1 MHVTKE
7 TANLMLTLKEGGA
20 NVALCASNP
29 LSTKDSVAAYL
40 AENDIEVHAVW
51 GVSNEEFFKHLNSVL
66 DTEPDITMDDG
77 ADLVSLLHTER
88 TDIPIMGSMEETTTG
103 VIRLKS
109 MEKNNKLRFPVVA
122 VNDSDTKHL
131 FDNRFGT
138 GQSAMDGVVR
148 ATDLLIAGLNVVVI
162 GFGDCGKGVAERAY
176 GMGAKVTVVEPDS
189 VRALEALMHGYE
201 VKTSLNAA
209 KIADVIISV
218 TGNLH
223 ALDKQHFDVMKD
235 GVALANAGHFDV
247 EINLEALKNEST
259 KVERVREHVESYKY
273 KDKEILVLAE
283 GRLVNLAAAT
293 GHPASVMDMSF
304 ANQALA
310 SEWIKDNHKKLESKV
325 YTLPKKV
332 DIKIADIEI
341 KESFQKLKVDI
352 DQTDKHDI
360 EVEAF
365 SLVREAAKR
374 TINERH
380 YDVQLFGGLVL
391 LRNKI
396 AEMKTGEGKTLVS
409 TLPISL
415 MSLYGKGVHVV
426 TVNDYLAKR
435 DAEWMKPIYNFLQKQ
450 TSYII

>member
-1 MHVTKE
+1 MSSIKDSKLAQEGSQEVDWAARQMKVLEDIKTEFSQSKPLEGLNIGACMHVTKE
-7 TANLMLTLKEGGA
+7 TANLMLTLKAAGA

-29 LSTKDSVAAYL
+29 LSTKDSVAAFL
-40 AENDIEVHAVW
+40 AESDVEVHAIH
-51 GVSNEEFFKHLNSVL
+51 GVSNDDFFNHLNAVL
-66 DTEPDITMDDG
+66 DTKPDITMDDG

-88 TDIPIMGSMEETTTG
+88 ADLPVMGSMEETTTG

-176 GMGAKVTVVEPDS
+176 GMGAKVTVVEPNS

-201 VKTSLNAA
+201 VKTSINAA

-218 TGNLH
+218 TGNMH

-247 EINLEALKNEST
+247 EINLAALKEHST
-259 KVERVREHVESYKY
+259 QVDRVREHVESYKY
-273 KDKEILVLAE
+273 DGKEILILAE
-283 GRLVNLAAAT
+283 GRLVNLAAPT

-310 SEWIKDNHKKLESKV
+310 AEWIKDNYKELEPKV
-325 YTLPKKV
+325 YTLPSEV
-332 DIKIADIEI
+332 DLKIAATKLGLMGGELEI
-341 KESFQKLKVDI
+341 LTQEQ
-352 DQTDKHDI
+352 
-360 EVEAF
+360 
-365 SLVREAAKR
+365 
-374 TINERH
+374 
-380 YDVQLFGGLVL
+380 
-391 LRNKI
+391 
-396 AEMKTGEGKTLVS
+396 
-409 TLPISL
+409 
-415 MSLYGKGVHVV
+415 
-426 TVNDYLAKR
+426 VNYL
-435 DAEWMKPIYNFLQKQ
+435 DSWEHG
-450 TSYII
+450 TS

>member
-1 MHVTKE
+1 MSTIKDIKLANVGQQEVDWAARQMKVLDEIKSDFTKNKPLDGLNIGACMHVTKE
-7 TANLMLTLKEGGA
+7 TANLMLTLKAAGA
-20 NVALCASNP
+20 NVSLCASNP

-40 AENDIEVHAVW
+40 SENDVEVHAVH
-51 GVSNEEFFKHLNSVL
+51 GVSNDDFFKHLNSVL
-66 DTEPDITMDDG
+66 DTKPDITMDDG

-88 TDIPIMGSMEETTTG
+88 SDIPVMGSMEETTTG

-148 ATDLLIAGLNVVVI
+148 ATDLLIAGLDVVVI

-176 GMGAKVTVVEPDS
+176 GMGAKVTVVEPNS

-201 VKTSLNAA
+201 VKTSINAA
-209 KIADVIISV
+209 KIADVIVSV
-218 TGNLH
+218 TGNMH

-247 EINLEALKNEST
+247 EINLNALKENSSQ
-259 KVERVREHVESYKY
+259 VDRVREHVESYKY
-273 KDKEILVLAE
+273 NGKEILVLAE

-310 SEWIKDNHKKLESKV
+310 AEWIKDNYKELEPKV
-325 YTLPKKV
+325 YTLPKEV
-332 DIKIADIEI
+332 DLKIAATKLELMGGELEI
-341 KESFQKLKVDI
+341 LTKEQI
-352 DQTDKHDI
+352 
-360 EVEAF
+360 
-365 SLVREAAKR
+365 
-374 TINERH
+374 
-380 YDVQLFGGLVL
+380 
-391 LRNKI
+391 
-396 AEMKTGEGKTLVS
+396 
-409 TLPISL
+409 
-415 MSLYGKGVHVV
+415 
-426 TVNDYLAKR
+426 DYL
-435 DAEWMKPIYNFLQKQ
+435 DSWEHG
-450 TSYII
+450 TS

>member
-1 MHVTKE
+1 MSSIKDSKLAQEGSQEVDWAARQMKVLEDIKTEFSQSKPLEGLNIGACMHVTKE
-7 TANLMLTLKEGGA
+7 TANLMLTLKAAGA

-29 LSTKDSVAAYL
+29 LSTKDSVAAFL
-40 AENDIEVHAVW
+40 AESDVEVHAIH
-51 GVSNEEFFKHLNSVL
+51 GVSNDEFFTHLNAVL
-66 DTEPDITMDDG
+66 DTKPDITMDDG

-88 TDIPIMGSMEETTTG
+88 ADLPVMGSMEETTTG

-176 GMGAKVTVVEPDS
+176 GMGAKVTVVEPNS

-201 VKTSLNAA
+201 VKTSINAA

-218 TGNLH
+218 TGNMH

-247 EINLEALKNEST
+247 EINLAALKENST
-259 KVERVREHVESYKY
+259 QVDKVREHVESYKY
-273 KDKEILVLAE
+273 DGKEILILAE

-310 SEWIKDNHKKLESKV
+310 AEWIKDNYKELEPKV
-325 YTLPKKV
+325 YTLPSEV
-332 DIKIADIEI
+332 DLKIAATKLGLMGGELEI
-341 KESFQKLKVDI
+341 LTEEQ
-352 DQTDKHDI
+352 
-360 EVEAF
+360 
-365 SLVREAAKR
+365 
-374 TINERH
+374 
-380 YDVQLFGGLVL
+380 
-391 LRNKI
+391 
-396 AEMKTGEGKTLVS
+396 
-409 TLPISL
+409 
-415 MSLYGKGVHVV
+415 
-426 TVNDYLAKR
+426 VNYL
-435 DAEWMKPIYNFLQKQ
+435 DSWEHG
-450 TSYII
+450 TS

>member
-1 MHVTKE
+1 MSTIKDIKLANVGQQEVDWAARQMKVLDEIKLDFMKNKPLEGLNIGACMHVTKE
-7 TANLMLTLKEGGA
+7 TANLMLTLKSAGA
-20 NVALCASNP
+20 NVSLCASNP

-40 AENDIEVHAVW
+40 SENDVEVHAVH
-51 GVSNEEFFKHLNSVL
+51 GVSNDDFFKHLNSVL
-66 DTEPDITMDDG
+66 DTKPDITMDDG

-88 TDIPIMGSMEETTTG
+88 SDIPVMGSMEETTTG

-148 ATDLLIAGLNVVVI
+148 ATDLLIAGLDVVVI

-176 GMGAKVTVVEPDS
+176 GMGAKVTIVEPNS

-201 VKTSLNAA
+201 VKTSINAA
-209 KIADVIISV
+209 KIADVIVSV
-218 TGNLH
+218 TGNMH

-247 EINLEALKNEST
+247 EINLNALKENSSQ
-259 KVERVREHVESYKY
+259 VDRVREHVESYKY
-273 KDKEILVLAE
+273 NGKEILVLAE

-310 SEWIKDNHKKLESKV
+310 AEWIKNNYKQLEPKV
-325 YTLPKKV
+325 YTLPSEV
-332 DIKIADIEI
+332 DLKIAATKLELMGGELEI
-341 KESFQKLKVDI
+341 LTKEQI
-352 DQTDKHDI
+352 
-360 EVEAF
+360 
-365 SLVREAAKR
+365 
-374 TINERH
+374 
-380 YDVQLFGGLVL
+380 
-391 LRNKI
+391 
-396 AEMKTGEGKTLVS
+396 
-409 TLPISL
+409 
-415 MSLYGKGVHVV
+415 
-426 TVNDYLAKR
+426 DYL
-435 DAEWMKPIYNFLQKQ
+435 DSWEHG
-450 TSYII
+450 TS

>member
-1 MHVTKE
+1 MSTIKDIKLANVGQQEVDWAARQMKVLDEIKSDFIKNKPLDGLNIGACMHVTKE
-7 TANLMLTLKEGGA
+7 TANLMLTLKAAGA
-20 NVALCASNP
+20 NVSLCASNP

-40 AENDIEVHAVW
+40 SENDVEVHAVH
-51 GVSNEEFFKHLNSVL
+51 GVSNDDFFKHLNSVL
-66 DTEPDITMDDG
+66 DTKPDITMDDG

-88 TDIPIMGSMEETTTG
+88 SDIPVMGSMEETTTG

-148 ATDLLIAGLNVVVI
+148 ATDLLIAGLDVVVI

-176 GMGAKVTVVEPDS
+176 GMGAKVTIVEPNS

-201 VKTSLNAA
+201 VKTSINAA
-209 KIADVIISV
+209 KIADVIVSV
-218 TGNLH
+218 TGNMH

-247 EINLEALKNEST
+247 EINLNALKENSSQ
-259 KVERVREHVESYKY
+259 VDRVREHVESYKY
-273 KDKEILVLAE
+273 NGKEILVLAE

-310 SEWIKDNHKKLESKV
+310 AEWIKANYKELEPKV
-325 YTLPKKV
+325 YTLPSEV
-332 DIKIADIEI
+332 DLKIAATKLELMGGELEI
-341 KESFQKLKVDI
+341 LTKEQI
-352 DQTDKHDI
+352 
-360 EVEAF
+360 
-365 SLVREAAKR
+365 
-374 TINERH
+374 
-380 YDVQLFGGLVL
+380 
-391 LRNKI
+391 
-396 AEMKTGEGKTLVS
+396 
-409 TLPISL
+409 
-415 MSLYGKGVHVV
+415 
-426 TVNDYLAKR
+426 DYL
-435 DAEWMKPIYNFLQKQ
+435 DSWEHG
-450 TSYII
+450 TS

>member
-1 MHVTKE
+1 MSSIKDSKLALEGNQEVDWAARQMKVLEDIKTEFSQNKPLDGLNIGACMHVTKE
-7 TANLMLTLKEGGA
+7 TANLMLTLKAAGA

-40 AENDIEVHAVW
+40 AENDVEVHAIH
-51 GVSNEEFFKHLNSVL
+51 GVSNDEFFTHLNAVL
-66 DTEPDITMDDG
+66 DTKPDITMDDG
-77 ADLVSLLHTER
+77 ADLVSLLHTDR
-88 TDIPIMGSMEETTTG
+88 ADLPVMGSMEETTTG

-176 GMGAKVTVVEPDS
+176 GMGAKVTVVEPNS

-201 VKTSLNAA
+201 VKTSINAA
-209 KIADVIISV
+209 KIADVIVSV
-218 TGNLH
+218 TGNMH

-247 EINLEALKNEST
+247 EINLPALKEHSSQ
-259 KVERVREHVESYKY
+259 VDRVREHVESYKY
-273 KDKEILVLAE
+273 NGKEILILAE

-310 SEWIKDNHKKLESKV
+310 AEWIKDNYKELEPKV
-325 YTLPKKV
+325 YTLPSEV
-332 DIKIADIEI
+332 DLKIAATKLELMGGELEI
-341 KESFQKLKVDI
+341 LTKEQI
-352 DQTDKHDI
+352 
-360 EVEAF
+360 
-365 SLVREAAKR
+365 
-374 TINERH
+374 
-380 YDVQLFGGLVL
+380 
-391 LRNKI
+391 
-396 AEMKTGEGKTLVS
+396 
-409 TLPISL
+409 
-415 MSLYGKGVHVV
+415 
-426 TVNDYLAKR
+426 DYL
-435 DAEWMKPIYNFLQKQ
+435 DSWEHG
-450 TSYII
+450 TS

>member
-1 MHVTKE
+1 MSSIKDSKLAQEGSQEVDWAARQMKVLEDIKTEFSQSKPVEGLNIGACMHVTKE
-7 TANLMLTLKEGGA
+7 TANLMLTLKAAGA

-29 LSTKDSVAAYL
+29 LSTKDSVAAFL
-40 AENDIEVHAVW
+40 AESDVEVHAIH
-51 GVSNEEFFKHLNSVL
+51 GVSNDEFFTHLNAVL
-66 DTEPDITMDDG
+66 DTKPDITMDDG

-88 TDIPIMGSMEETTTG
+88 ADLPVMGSMEETTTG

-176 GMGAKVTVVEPDS
+176 GMGAKVTVVEPNS

-201 VKTSLNAA
+201 VKTSINAA

-218 TGNLH
+218 TGNMH

-247 EINLEALKNEST
+247 EINLAALKEGST
-259 KVERVREHVESYKY
+259 QVDRVREHVESYKY
-273 KDKEILVLAE
+273 DGKEILILAE

-310 SEWIKDNHKKLESKV
+310 AEWIKDNYKELEPKV
-325 YTLPKKV
+325 YTLPSEV
-332 DIKIADIEI
+332 DLKIAATKLGLMGGELEI
-341 KESFQKLKVDI
+341 LTEEQ
-352 DQTDKHDI
+352 
-360 EVEAF
+360 
-365 SLVREAAKR
+365 
-374 TINERH
+374 
-380 YDVQLFGGLVL
+380 
-391 LRNKI
+391 
-396 AEMKTGEGKTLVS
+396 
-409 TLPISL
+409 
-415 MSLYGKGVHVV
+415 
-426 TVNDYLAKR
+426 VNYL
-435 DAEWMKPIYNFLQKQ
+435 DSWEHG
-450 TSYII
+450 TS

>member
-1 MHVTKE
+1 MSTIKDIKLSVVGQQEVDWAARQMKVLDEIKSDFMKNKPLDGLNIGACMHVTKE
-7 TANLMLTLKEGGA
+7 TANLMLTLKSAGA
-20 NVALCASNP
+20 NVSLCASNP

-40 AENDIEVHAVW
+40 SENDVEVHAVH
-51 GVSNEEFFKHLNSVL
+51 GVSNDDFFKHLNSVL
-66 DTEPDITMDDG
+66 DTKPDITMDDG

-88 TDIPIMGSMEETTTG
+88 SDIPVMGSMEETTTG

-148 ATDLLIAGLNVVVI
+148 ATDLLIAGLDVVVI

-176 GMGAKVTVVEPDS
+176 GMGAKVTIVEPNS

-201 VKTSLNAA
+201 VKTSINAA
-209 KIADVIISV
+209 KIADVIVSV
-218 TGNLH
+218 TGNMH

-247 EINLEALKNEST
+247 EINLNALAENSSEVT
-259 KVERVREHVESYKY
+259 RVREHVESYKY
-273 KDKEILVLAE
+273 NGKEILVLAE

-310 SEWIKDNHKKLESKV
+310 AEWIKDNYKELEPKV
-325 YTLPKKV
+325 YTLPSEV
-332 DIKIADIEI
+332 DLKIAATKLELMGGELEI
-341 KESFQKLKVDI
+341 LTKEQI
-352 DQTDKHDI
+352 
-360 EVEAF
+360 
-365 SLVREAAKR
+365 
-374 TINERH
+374 
-380 YDVQLFGGLVL
+380 
-391 LRNKI
+391 
-396 AEMKTGEGKTLVS
+396 
-409 TLPISL
+409 
-415 MSLYGKGVHVV
+415 
-426 TVNDYLAKR
+426 DYL
-435 DAEWMKPIYNFLQKQ
+435 DSWEHG
-450 TSYII
+450 TS

>member
-1 MHVTKE
+1 MSTIKDSKLAAVGKDEVNWAQRQMQVLEDIKLDFQKRKPLNGLNIGACMHVTKE
-7 TANLMLTLKEGGA
+7 TANLMLTLQSAGA

-40 AENDIEVHAVW
+40 SESGVEVHAMH
-51 GVSNEEFFKHLNSVL
+51 GVSNEDFFKHLHSVL
-66 DTEPDITMDDG
+66 DTKPDITMDDG
-77 ADLVSLLHTER
+77 ADLVSLLHTDR
-88 TDIPIMGSMEETTTG
+88 ADLPVMGSMEETTTG

-176 GMGAKVTVVEPDS
+176 GMGAKVTVVEPNS

-201 VKTSLNAA
+201 VKTSINAA
-209 KIADVIISV
+209 KIADVIVSV
-218 TGNLH
+218 TGNMH

-247 EINLEALKNEST
+247 EINLEALKEHSSSID
-259 KVERVREHVESYKY
+259 KVRDHVESYKY
-273 KDKEILVLAE
+273 DDKEILVLAE

-310 SEWIKDNHKKLESKV
+310 AEWIKDNYKNLESKV
-325 YTLPKKV
+325 YTLPEEV
-332 DIKIADIEI
+332 DLKIAATKLGLMGGELEI
-341 KESFQKLKVDI
+341 LTEEQIK
-352 DQTDKHDI
+352 
-360 EVEAF
+360 
-365 SLVREAAKR
+365 
-374 TINERH
+374 
-380 YDVQLFGGLVL
+380 
-391 LRNKI
+391 
-396 AEMKTGEGKTLVS
+396 
-409 TLPISL
+409 
-415 MSLYGKGVHVV
+415 
-426 TVNDYLAKR
+426 YL
-435 DAEWMKPIYNFLQKQ
+435 DSWEHG
-450 TSYII
+450 TS

>member
-1 MHVTKE
+1 MSTIKDIKLADVGQQEVDWAARQMKVLDEIKSDFMKNKPLDGLNIGACMHVTKE
-7 TANLMLTLKEGGA
+7 TANLMLTLQSAGA
-20 NVALCASNP
+20 NVSLCASNP

-40 AENDIEVHAVW
+40 ADNDVEVHAVH
-51 GVSNEEFFKHLNSVL
+51 GVSNDDFFKHLNSVL
-66 DTEPDITMDDG
+66 DMKPDITMDDG

-88 TDIPIMGSMEETTTG
+88 SDIPVMGSMEETTTG

-148 ATDLLIAGLNVVVI
+148 ATDLLIAGLDVVVI

-176 GMGAKVTVVEPDS
+176 GMGAKVTIVEPNS

-201 VKTSLNAA
+201 VKTSINAA
-209 KIADVIISV
+209 KIADVIVSV
-218 TGNLH
+218 TGNMH

-247 EINLEALKNEST
+247 EINLNALKENSS
-259 KVERVREHVESYKY
+259 KVDRVREHVESYKY
-273 KDKEILVLAE
+273 NGKEILVLAE

-310 SEWIKDNHKKLESKV
+310 AEWIKDNYKELEPKV
-325 YTLPKKV
+325 YTLPSEV
-332 DIKIADIEI
+332 DLKIAATKLELMGGELEI
-341 KESFQKLKVDI
+341 LTKEQI
-352 DQTDKHDI
+352 
-360 EVEAF
+360 
-365 SLVREAAKR
+365 
-374 TINERH
+374 
-380 YDVQLFGGLVL
+380 
-391 LRNKI
+391 
-396 AEMKTGEGKTLVS
+396 
-409 TLPISL
+409 
-415 MSLYGKGVHVV
+415 
-426 TVNDYLAKR
+426 DYL
-435 DAEWMKPIYNFLQKQ
+435 DSWEHG
-450 TSYII
+450 TS

>member
-1 MHVTKE
+1 MSTIKDIKLANVGQQEVDWAARQMKVLDEIKSDFMKNKPLEGLNIGACMHVTKE
-7 TANLMLTLKEGGA
+7 TANLMLTLKSAGA
-20 NVALCASNP
+20 NVSLCASNP

-40 AENDIEVHAVW
+40 SENDVEVHAVH
-51 GVSNEEFFKHLNSVL
+51 GVSNDDFFKHLNSVL
-66 DTEPDITMDDG
+66 DTKPDITMDDG

-88 TDIPIMGSMEETTTG
+88 SDIPVMGSMEETTTG

-148 ATDLLIAGLNVVVI
+148 ATDLLIAGLDVVVI

-176 GMGAKVTVVEPDS
+176 GMGAKVTIVEPNS

-201 VKTSLNAA
+201 VKTSINAA
-209 KIADVIISV
+209 KIADVIVSV
-218 TGNLH
+218 TGNMH

-247 EINLEALKNEST
+247 EINLNALKENSSQ
-259 KVERVREHVESYKY
+259 VDRVREHVESYKY
-273 KDKEILVLAE
+273 NGKEILVLAE

-310 SEWIKDNHKKLESKV
+310 AEWIKDNYKELEPKV
-325 YTLPKKV
+325 YTLPSEV
-332 DIKIADIEI
+332 DLKIAATKLELMGGELEI
-341 KESFQKLKVDI
+341 LTKEQI
-352 DQTDKHDI
+352 
-360 EVEAF
+360 
-365 SLVREAAKR
+365 
-374 TINERH
+374 
-380 YDVQLFGGLVL
+380 
-391 LRNKI
+391 
-396 AEMKTGEGKTLVS
+396 
-409 TLPISL
+409 
-415 MSLYGKGVHVV
+415 
-426 TVNDYLAKR
+426 DYL
-435 DAEWMKPIYNFLQKQ
+435 DSWEHG
-450 TSYII
+450 TS

>member
-1 MHVTKE
+1 MSSIKDSKLAHEGNQEVDWAARQMKVLEDIKTEFSQNKPLDGLNIGACMHVTKE
-7 TANLMLTLKEGGA
+7 TANLMLTLKAAGA

-40 AENDIEVHAVW
+40 AENDVEVHAIH
-51 GVSNEEFFKHLNSVL
+51 GVSNDEFFTHLNAVL
-66 DTEPDITMDDG
+66 DTKPDITMDDG
-77 ADLVSLLHTER
+77 ADLVSLLHTDR
-88 TDIPIMGSMEETTTG
+88 SDLPVMGSMEETTTG

-162 GFGDCGKGVAERAY
+162 GFGDCGNGVAERAY
-176 GMGAKVTVVEPDS
+176 GMGAKVTVVEPNS

-201 VKTSLNAA
+201 VKTSINAA
-209 KIADVIISV
+209 KIADVIVSV
-218 TGNLH
+218 TGNMH

-247 EINLEALKNEST
+247 EINLPALKEHSSQ
-259 KVERVREHVESYKY
+259 VDRVREHVESYKY
-273 KDKEILVLAE
+273 NGKEILILAE

-310 SEWIKDNHKKLESKV
+310 AEWIKDNYKELEPKV
-325 YTLPKKV
+325 YTLPSEV
-332 DIKIADIEI
+332 DLKIAATKLELMGGELEI
-341 KESFQKLKVDI
+341 LTKEQI
-352 DQTDKHDI
+352 
-360 EVEAF
+360 
-365 SLVREAAKR
+365 
-374 TINERH
+374 
-380 YDVQLFGGLVL
+380 
-391 LRNKI
+391 
-396 AEMKTGEGKTLVS
+396 
-409 TLPISL
+409 
-415 MSLYGKGVHVV
+415 
-426 TVNDYLAKR
+426 DYL
-435 DAEWMKPIYNFLQKQ
+435 DSWEHG
-450 TSYII
+450 TS

>member
-1 MHVTKE
+1 MSSIKDSKLAHEGNQEVDWAARQMKVLEDIKTEFSQNKPLDGLNIGACMHVTKE
-7 TANLMLTLKEGGA
+7 TANLMLTLKAAGA

-40 AENDIEVHAVW
+40 AENDVEVHAIH
-51 GVSNEEFFKHLNSVL
+51 GVSNDEFFKHLNAVL
-66 DTEPDITMDDG
+66 DTKPDITMDDG
-77 ADLVSLLHTER
+77 ADLVSLLHTDR
-88 TDIPIMGSMEETTTG
+88 SDLPVMGSMEETTTG

-176 GMGAKVTVVEPDS
+176 GMGAKVTVVEPNS

-201 VKTSLNAA
+201 VKTSINAA
-209 KIADVIISV
+209 KIADVIVSV
-218 TGNLH
+218 TGNMH

-247 EINLEALKNEST
+247 EINLPALKEHSSQ
-259 KVERVREHVESYKY
+259 VDRVREHVESYKY
-273 KDKEILVLAE
+273 NGKEILILAE

-310 SEWIKDNHKKLESKV
+310 AEWIKDNYKELEPKV
-325 YTLPKKV
+325 YTLPTEV
-332 DIKIADIEI
+332 DLKIAATKLELMGGELEI
-341 KESFQKLKVDI
+341 LTKEQI
-352 DQTDKHDI
+352 
-360 EVEAF
+360 
-365 SLVREAAKR
+365 
-374 TINERH
+374 
-380 YDVQLFGGLVL
+380 
-391 LRNKI
+391 
-396 AEMKTGEGKTLVS
+396 
-409 TLPISL
+409 
-415 MSLYGKGVHVV
+415 
-426 TVNDYLAKR
+426 DYL
-435 DAEWMKPIYNFLQKQ
+435 DSWEHG
-450 TSYII
+450 TS

>member
-1 MHVTKE
+1 MSSIKDSQLAQEGSQEVDWAARQMKVLEDIKTEFSQSKPLEGLNIGACMHVTKE
-7 TANLMLTLKEGGA
+7 TANLMLTLKAAGA

-29 LSTKDSVAAYL
+29 LSTKDSVAAFL
-40 AENDIEVHAVW
+40 AESDVEVHAIH
-51 GVSNEEFFKHLNSVL
+51 GVSNDDFFNHLNAVL
-66 DTEPDITMDDG
+66 DTKPDITMDDG

-88 TDIPIMGSMEETTTG
+88 ADLPVMGSMEETTTG

-176 GMGAKVTVVEPDS
+176 GMGAKVTVVEPNS

-201 VKTSLNAA
+201 VKTSINAA

-218 TGNLH
+218 TGNMH

-247 EINLEALKNEST
+247 EINLAALKEHST
-259 KVERVREHVESYKY
+259 QVDRVREHVESYKY
-273 KDKEILVLAE
+273 DGKEILILAE

-310 SEWIKDNHKKLESKV
+310 AEWIKDNYKELEPKV
-325 YTLPKKV
+325 YTLPSEV
-332 DIKIADIEI
+332 DLKIAATKLGLMGGELEI
-341 KESFQKLKVDI
+341 LTEEQ
-352 DQTDKHDI
+352 
-360 EVEAF
+360 
-365 SLVREAAKR
+365 
-374 TINERH
+374 
-380 YDVQLFGGLVL
+380 
-391 LRNKI
+391 
-396 AEMKTGEGKTLVS
+396 
-409 TLPISL
+409 
-415 MSLYGKGVHVV
+415 
-426 TVNDYLAKR
+426 VNYL
-435 DAEWMKPIYNFLQKQ
+435 DSWEHG
-450 TSYII
+450 TS

>member
-1 MHVTKE
+1 MSTIKDIKLADVGQQEVDWAARQMKVLDEIKSDFMKNKPLDGLNIGACMHVTKE
-7 TANLMLTLKEGGA
+7 TANLMLTLNAAGA
-20 NVALCASNP
+20 NVSLCASNP

-40 AENDIEVHAVW
+40 SENNVEVHAVH
-51 GVSNEEFFKHLNSVL
+51 GVSNDDFFKHLNSVL
-66 DTEPDITMDDG
+66 DSKPDITMDDG

-88 TDIPIMGSMEETTTG
+88 SDIPVMGSMEETTTG

-148 ATDLLIAGLNVVVI
+148 ATDLLIAGLDVVVI

-176 GMGAKVTVVEPDS
+176 GMGAKVTIVEPNS

-201 VKTSLNAA
+201 VKTSINAA
-209 KIADVIISV
+209 KIADVIVSV
-218 TGNLH
+218 TGNMH

-247 EINLEALKNEST
+247 EINLNALKENSSQ
-259 KVERVREHVESYKY
+259 VDRVREHVESYKY
-273 KDKEILVLAE
+273 NGKEILVLAE

-310 SEWIKDNHKKLESKV
+310 AEWIKDNYKELEPKV
-325 YTLPKKV
+325 YTLPSEV
-332 DIKIADIEI
+332 DLKIAATKLELMGGELEI
-341 KESFQKLKVDI
+341 L
-352 DQTDKHDI
+352 T
-360 EVEAF
+360 
-365 SLVREAAKR
+365 
-374 TINERH
+374 NE
-380 YDVQLFGGLVL
+380 Q
-391 LRNKI
+391 I
-396 AEMKTGEGKTLVS
+396 
-409 TLPISL
+409 
-415 MSLYGKGVHVV
+415 
-426 TVNDYLAKR
+426 DYL
-435 DAEWMKPIYNFLQKQ
+435 DSWEHG
-450 TSYII
+450 TS

>member
-1 MHVTKE
+1 MSTIKDIKLANVGQQEVDWAARQMKVLDEIKSDFMKNKPLDGLNIGACMHVTKE
-7 TANLMLTLKEGGA
+7 TANLMLTLKSAGA
-20 NVALCASNP
+20 NVSLCASNP

-40 AENDIEVHAVW
+40 SENDVEVHAVH
-51 GVSNEEFFKHLNSVL
+51 GVSNDDFFKHLNSVL
-66 DTEPDITMDDG
+66 DSKPDITMDDG

-88 TDIPIMGSMEETTTG
+88 SDIPVMGSMEETTTG

-148 ATDLLIAGLNVVVI
+148 ATDLLIAGLDVVVI

-176 GMGAKVTVVEPDS
+176 GMGAKVTIVEPNS

-201 VKTSLNAA
+201 VKTSINAA
-209 KIADVIISV
+209 RIADVIVSV
-218 TGNLH
+218 TGNMH

-247 EINLEALKNEST
+247 EINLNALKENSSQ
-259 KVERVREHVESYKY
+259 VDRVREHVESYKY
-273 KDKEILVLAE
+273 NGKEILVLAE

-310 SEWIKDNHKKLESKV
+310 AEWIKDNYKELEPKV
-325 YTLPKKV
+325 YTLPSEV
-332 DIKIADIEI
+332 DL
-341 KESFQKLKVDI
+341 KL
-352 DQTDKHDI
+352 
-360 EVEAF
+360 
-365 SLVREAAKR
+365 SL
-374 TINERH
+374 IH
-380 YDVQLFGGLVL
+380 
-391 LRNKI
+391 I
-396 AEMKTGEGKTLVS
+396 
-409 TLPISL
+409 
-415 MSLYGKGVHVV
+415 
-426 TVNDYLAKR
+426 
-435 DAEWMKPIYNFLQKQ
+435 
-450 TSYII
+450 

>member
-1 MHVTKE
+1 MSSIKDSKLAHEGNQEVDWAARQMKVLEDIKTEFSQNKPLDGLNIGACMHVTKE
-7 TANLMLTLKEGGA
+7 TANLMLTLKAAGA

-40 AENDIEVHAVW
+40 AENDVEVHAIH
-51 GVSNEEFFKHLNSVL
+51 GVSNDEFFTHLNAVL
-66 DTEPDITMDDG
+66 DTKPDITMDDG
-77 ADLVSLLHTER
+77 ADLVSLLHTDR
-88 TDIPIMGSMEETTTG
+88 SDLPVMGSMEETTTG

-176 GMGAKVTVVEPDS
+176 GMGAKVTVVEPNS

-201 VKTSLNAA
+201 VKTSINAA
-209 KIADVIISV
+209 KIADVIVSV
-218 TGNLH
+218 TGNMH
-223 ALDKQHFDVMKD
+223 AFDKQHFDVMKD

-247 EINLEALKNEST
+247 EINLSALKEHSSQ
-259 KVERVREHVESYKY
+259 VDRVREHVESYKY
-273 KDKEILVLAE
+273 NGKEILILAE

-310 SEWIKDNHKKLESKV
+310 AEWIKDNYKELEPKV
-325 YTLPKKV
+325 YTLPSEV
-332 DIKIADIEI
+332 DLKIAATKLELMGGELEI
-341 KESFQKLKVDI
+341 LTKEQI
-352 DQTDKHDI
+352 
-360 EVEAF
+360 
-365 SLVREAAKR
+365 
-374 TINERH
+374 
-380 YDVQLFGGLVL
+380 
-391 LRNKI
+391 
-396 AEMKTGEGKTLVS
+396 
-409 TLPISL
+409 
-415 MSLYGKGVHVV
+415 
-426 TVNDYLAKR
+426 DYL
-435 DAEWMKPIYNFLQKQ
+435 DSWEHG
-450 TSYII
+450 TS

>member
-1 MHVTKE
+1 MSTIKDIKLANVGQQEVDWAARQMKVLDEIKSDFMKNKPLEGLNIGACMHVTKE
-7 TANLMLTLKEGGA
+7 TANLMLTLKAAGA
-20 NVALCASNP
+20 NVSLCASNP

-40 AENDIEVHAVW
+40 SENDVEVHAVH
-51 GVSNEEFFKHLNSVL
+51 GVSNDDFFKHLNSVL
-66 DTEPDITMDDG
+66 DTKPDITMDDG

-88 TDIPIMGSMEETTTG
+88 SDIPVMGSMEETTTG

-148 ATDLLIAGLNVVVI
+148 ATDLLIAGLDVVVI

-176 GMGAKVTVVEPDS
+176 GMGAKVTIVEPNS

-201 VKTSLNAA
+201 VKTSINAA
-209 KIADVIISV
+209 KIADVIVSV
-218 TGNLH
+218 TGNMH

-247 EINLEALKNEST
+247 EINLNALKENSSQ
-259 KVERVREHVESYKY
+259 VDRVREHVESYKY
-273 KDKEILVLAE
+273 NGKEILVLAE

-310 SEWIKDNHKKLESKV
+310 AEWIKNNYKQLEPKV
-325 YTLPKKV
+325 YTLPSEV
-332 DIKIADIEI
+332 DLKIAATKLELMGGELEI
-341 KESFQKLKVDI
+341 LTKEQI
-352 DQTDKHDI
+352 
-360 EVEAF
+360 
-365 SLVREAAKR
+365 
-374 TINERH
+374 
-380 YDVQLFGGLVL
+380 
-391 LRNKI
+391 
-396 AEMKTGEGKTLVS
+396 
-409 TLPISL
+409 
-415 MSLYGKGVHVV
+415 
-426 TVNDYLAKR
+426 DYL
-435 DAEWMKPIYNFLQKQ
+435 DSWEHG
-450 TSYII
+450 TS

>member
-1 MHVTKE
+1 MSSIKDSKLAQIGHQEVDWAARQMKVLEDIKTEFSQNKPLEGLNIGACMHVTKE
-7 TANLMLTLKEGGA
+7 TANLMLTLKSAGA

-40 AENDIEVHAVW
+40 AENDIEVHAIH
-51 GVSNEEFFKHLNSVL
+51 GVSNEEFFQHLNSVL
-66 DTEPDITMDDG
+66 DTKPDITMDDG

-88 TDIPIMGSMEETTTG
+88 ADLPVMGSMEETTTG

-176 GMGAKVTVVEPDS
+176 GMGAKVTVVEPNS

-201 VKTSLNAA
+201 VKTSINAA

-218 TGNLH
+218 TGNMH

-247 EINLEALKNEST
+247 EINLAALKENST
-259 KVERVREHVESYKY
+259 QVDRVREHVESYKY
-273 KDKEILVLAE
+273 EGKEILILAE

-310 SEWIKDNHKKLESKV
+310 AEWIKDNYKELEPKV
-325 YTLPKKV
+325 YTLPSEV
-332 DIKIADIEI
+332 DLKIAATKLGLMGGELEI
-341 KESFQKLKVDI
+341 LTEEQ
-352 DQTDKHDI
+352 
-360 EVEAF
+360 
-365 SLVREAAKR
+365 
-374 TINERH
+374 
-380 YDVQLFGGLVL
+380 
-391 LRNKI
+391 
-396 AEMKTGEGKTLVS
+396 
-409 TLPISL
+409 
-415 MSLYGKGVHVV
+415 
-426 TVNDYLAKR
+426 VNYL
-435 DAEWMKPIYNFLQKQ
+435 DSWEHG
-450 TSYII
+450 TS

>member
-1 MHVTKE
+1 MSTIKDVKLANVGQQEVDWAARQMKVLDEIKSDFMKNKPLEGLNIGACMHVTKE
-7 TANLMLTLKEGGA
+7 TANLMLTLKAAGA
-20 NVALCASNP
+20 NVSLCASNP

-40 AENDIEVHAVW
+40 SENDVEVHAVH
-51 GVSNEEFFKHLNSVL
+51 GVSNDDFFKHLNSVL
-66 DTEPDITMDDG
+66 DTKPDITMDDG

-88 TDIPIMGSMEETTTG
+88 SDIPVMGSMEETTTG

-148 ATDLLIAGLNVVVI
+148 ATDLLIAGLDVVVI

-176 GMGAKVTVVEPDS
+176 GMGAKVTIVEPNS

-201 VKTSLNAA
+201 VKTSINAA
-209 KIADVIISV
+209 KIADVIVSV
-218 TGNLH
+218 TGNMH

-247 EINLEALKNEST
+247 EINLNALKENSSQ
-259 KVERVREHVESYKY
+259 VDRVREHVESYKY
-273 KDKEILVLAE
+273 NGKEILVLAE

-310 SEWIKDNHKKLESKV
+310 AEWIKDNYKKLEPKV
-325 YTLPKKV
+325 YTLPSEV
-332 DIKIADIEI
+332 DLKIAATKLELMGGELEI
-341 KESFQKLKVDI
+341 LTKEQI
-352 DQTDKHDI
+352 
-360 EVEAF
+360 
-365 SLVREAAKR
+365 
-374 TINERH
+374 
-380 YDVQLFGGLVL
+380 
-391 LRNKI
+391 
-396 AEMKTGEGKTLVS
+396 
-409 TLPISL
+409 
-415 MSLYGKGVHVV
+415 
-426 TVNDYLAKR
+426 DYL
-435 DAEWMKPIYNFLQKQ
+435 DSWEHG
-450 TSYII
+450 TS

>member
-1 MHVTKE
+1 MKVLEDIKTEFSQSKPLEGLNIGACMHVTKE
-7 TANLMLTLKEGGA
+7 TANLMLTLKAAGA

-29 LSTKDSVAAYL
+29 LSTKDSVAAFL
-40 AENDIEVHAVW
+40 AESDVEVHAIH
-51 GVSNEEFFKHLNSVL
+51 GVSNDEFFTHLNAVL
-66 DTEPDITMDDG
+66 DTKPDITMDDG

-88 TDIPIMGSMEETTTG
+88 ADLPVMGSMEETTTG

-176 GMGAKVTVVEPDS
+176 GMGAKVTVVEPNS

-201 VKTSLNAA
+201 VKTSVNAA

-218 TGNLH
+218 TGNMH

-247 EINLEALKNEST
+247 EINLAALKEHST
-259 KVERVREHVESYKY
+259 QVDKVREHVESYKY
-273 KDKEILVLAE
+273 DGKEILILAE

-310 SEWIKDNHKKLESKV
+310 AEWIKDNYKELEPKV
-325 YTLPKKV
+325 YTLPSEV
-332 DIKIADIEI
+332 DLKIAATKLGLMGGELEI
-341 KESFQKLKVDI
+341 LTEEQ
-352 DQTDKHDI
+352 
-360 EVEAF
+360 
-365 SLVREAAKR
+365 
-374 TINERH
+374 
-380 YDVQLFGGLVL
+380 
-391 LRNKI
+391 
-396 AEMKTGEGKTLVS
+396 
-409 TLPISL
+409 
-415 MSLYGKGVHVV
+415 
-426 TVNDYLAKR
+426 VNYL
-435 DAEWMKPIYNFLQKQ
+435 DSWEHG
-450 TSYII
+450 TS

>member
-1 MHVTKE
+1 MSTIKDIKLADIGQQEVDWAARQMKVLDEIKSDFMKNKPLDGLNIGACMHVTKE
-7 TANLMLTLKEGGA
+7 TANLMLTLKSAGA
-20 NVALCASNP
+20 NVSLCASNP

-40 AENDIEVHAVW
+40 SENDVEVHAVH
-51 GVSNEEFFKHLNSVL
+51 GVSNDDFFKHLNSVL
-66 DTEPDITMDDG
+66 DTKPDITMDDG

-88 TDIPIMGSMEETTTG
+88 SDIPVMGSMEETTTG

-148 ATDLLIAGLNVVVI
+148 ATDLLIAGLDVVVI

-176 GMGAKVTVVEPDS
+176 GMGAKVTIVEPNS

-201 VKTSLNAA
+201 VKTSINAA
-209 KIADVIISV
+209 KIADVIVSV
-218 TGNLH
+218 TGNMH

-247 EINLEALKNEST
+247 EINLNALKENSSQ
-259 KVERVREHVESYKY
+259 VDRVREHVESYKY
-273 KDKEILVLAE
+273 NGKEILVLAE

-310 SEWIKDNHKKLESKV
+310 AEWIKDNYKELEPKV
-325 YTLPKKV
+325 YTLPSEV
-332 DIKIADIEI
+332 DLKIAATKLELMGGELEI
-341 KESFQKLKVDI
+341 LTKEQI
-352 DQTDKHDI
+352 
-360 EVEAF
+360 
-365 SLVREAAKR
+365 
-374 TINERH
+374 
-380 YDVQLFGGLVL
+380 
-391 LRNKI
+391 
-396 AEMKTGEGKTLVS
+396 
-409 TLPISL
+409 
-415 MSLYGKGVHVV
+415 
-426 TVNDYLAKR
+426 DYL
-435 DAEWMKPIYNFLQKQ
+435 DSWEHG
-450 TSYII
+450 TS

>member
-1 MHVTKE
+1 MSSIKDSKLAQEGSQEVDWAARQMKVLEDIKTEFSQSKPLEGLNIGACMHVTKE
-7 TANLMLTLKEGGA
+7 TANLMLTLKAAGA

-29 LSTKDSVAAYL
+29 LSTKDSVAAFL
-40 AENDIEVHAVW
+40 AESDVEVHAIH
-51 GVSNEEFFKHLNSVL
+51 GISNDEFFTHLNAVL
-66 DTEPDITMDDG
+66 DTKPDITMDDG

-88 TDIPIMGSMEETTTG
+88 ADLPVMGSMEETTTG

-176 GMGAKVTVVEPDS
+176 GMGAKVTVVEPNS

-201 VKTSLNAA
+201 VKTSINAA

-218 TGNLH
+218 TGNMH

-247 EINLEALKNEST
+247 EINLAALKEGST
-259 KVERVREHVESYKY
+259 QVDRVREHVESYKY
-273 KDKEILVLAE
+273 DGKEILILAE

-310 SEWIKDNHKKLESKV
+310 AEWIKDNYKELEPKV
-325 YTLPKKV
+325 YTLPSEV
-332 DIKIADIEI
+332 DLKIAATKLGLMGGELEI
-341 KESFQKLKVDI
+341 LTEEQ
-352 DQTDKHDI
+352 
-360 EVEAF
+360 
-365 SLVREAAKR
+365 
-374 TINERH
+374 
-380 YDVQLFGGLVL
+380 
-391 LRNKI
+391 
-396 AEMKTGEGKTLVS
+396 
-409 TLPISL
+409 
-415 MSLYGKGVHVV
+415 
-426 TVNDYLAKR
+426 VNYL
-435 DAEWMKPIYNFLQKQ
+435 DSWEHG
-450 TSYII
+450 TS

>member
-1 MHVTKE
+1 MSSIKDSKLAQEGSQEVDWAARQMKVLEDIKTEFSQSKPLEGLNIGACMHVTKE
-7 TANLMLTLKEGGA
+7 TANLMLTLKAAGA

-29 LSTKDSVAAYL
+29 LSTKDSVAAFL
-40 AENDIEVHAVW
+40 AESDVEVHAIH
-51 GVSNEEFFKHLNSVL
+51 GVSNDDFFNHLNAVL
-66 DTEPDITMDDG
+66 DTKPDITMDDG

-88 TDIPIMGSMEETTTG
+88 ADLPVMGSMEETTTG

-176 GMGAKVTVVEPDS
+176 GMGAKVTVVEPNS

-201 VKTSLNAA
+201 VKTSINAA

-218 TGNLH
+218 TGNMH

-247 EINLEALKNEST
+247 EINLAALKEHST
-259 KVERVREHVESYKY
+259 QVDRVREHVESYKY
-273 KDKEILVLAE
+273 DGKEILILAE

-310 SEWIKDNHKKLESKV
+310 AEWIKDNYKELEPKV
-325 YTLPKKV
+325 YTLPSEV
-332 DIKIADIEI
+332 DLKIAATKLGLMGGELEI
-341 KESFQKLKVDI
+341 LTEEQ
-352 DQTDKHDI
+352 
-360 EVEAF
+360 
-365 SLVREAAKR
+365 
-374 TINERH
+374 
-380 YDVQLFGGLVL
+380 
-391 LRNKI
+391 
-396 AEMKTGEGKTLVS
+396 
-409 TLPISL
+409 
-415 MSLYGKGVHVV
+415 
-426 TVNDYLAKR
+426 VNYL
-435 DAEWMKPIYNFLQKQ
+435 DSWEHG
-450 TSYII
+450 TS

>member
-1 MHVTKE
+1 SQEVDWAARQMKVLEDIKTEFSQSKPLEGLNIGACMHVTKE
-7 TANLMLTLKEGGA
+7 TANLMLTLKAAGA

-29 LSTKDSVAAYL
+29 LSTKDSVAAFL
-40 AENDIEVHAVW
+40 AESDVEVHAIH
-51 GVSNEEFFKHLNSVL
+51 GVSNDEFFTHLNAVL
-66 DTEPDITMDDG
+66 DTKPDITMDDG

-88 TDIPIMGSMEETTTG
+88 ADLPVMGSMEETTTG

-176 GMGAKVTVVEPDS
+176 GMGAKVTVVEPNS

-201 VKTSLNAA
+201 VKTSINAA

-218 TGNLH
+218 TGNMH

-247 EINLEALKNEST
+247 EINLAALKEGST
-259 KVERVREHVESYKY
+259 QVDRVREHVESYKY
-273 KDKEILVLAE
+273 DGKEILILAE

-310 SEWIKDNHKKLESKV
+310 AEWIKDNYKELEPKV
-325 YTLPKKV
+325 YTLPSEV
-332 DIKIADIEI
+332 DLKIAATKLGLMGGELEI
-341 KESFQKLKVDI
+341 LTEEQ
-352 DQTDKHDI
+352 
-360 EVEAF
+360 
-365 SLVREAAKR
+365 
-374 TINERH
+374 
-380 YDVQLFGGLVL
+380 
-391 LRNKI
+391 
-396 AEMKTGEGKTLVS
+396 
-409 TLPISL
+409 
-415 MSLYGKGVHVV
+415 
-426 TVNDYLAKR
+426 VNYL
-435 DAEWMKPIYNFLQKQ
+435 DSWEHG
-450 TSYII
+450 TS